1 MRLVNASDGNFED
14 GSLRADVNVSVDVGD
29 AFGTLVEE
37 QNLNSFSQIA
47 KAVHFEVARQQ
58 GLRENGEEVQRET
71 RTWDEKEQRT
81 LRLRQK
87 GGAVDY
93 RYIPEP
99 DLPPIV
105 LTQRMLERDSAE
117 EAPADV
123 RSRWRQAHGFRST
136 GGLLPDESVYAILAA
151 PRALSAHVLFDL
163 LAAEPGAM
171 CAKSAAHWIEH
182 KIIKPLREQWESGHD
197 PMGCG

>member
-1 MRLVNASDGNFED
+1 M
-14 GSLRADVNVSVDVGD
+14 
-29 AFGTLVEE
+29 
-37 QNLNSFSQIA
+37 
-47 KAVHFEVARQQ
+47 ARKC
-58 GLRENGEEVQRET
+58 RET

-151 PRALSAHVLFDL
+151 PRALSAHVLLDL